1 MKNLKKIIGVI
12 LVMCFV
18 ICCTGCIKMDVGV
31 ELKED
36 GKASMTVKM
45 SLAED
50 LYEMMLESEDE
61 ATEGEPEEDADS
73 VDLAKFEKEVIDGD
87 TYYSYSETQEF
98 ESYDSLITE
107 LQKLEV
113 TDEVPVF
120 NAVTIAGQEDG
131 VYTFDVTTS
140 KIDENS
146 MGEMSLPDGW
156 FSLTMTVK
164 MPGEIQEFMNGEKLE
179 DGSVRFSLTDF
190 SEKQMIYISSKVEQS
205 NNLKYIVI
213 WTVGLAA
220 IAVVLYIRFKPKKNT
235 GEGENITEEEKET
248 PSTEECDP
256 SENDVEKE

>member
-1 MKNLKKIIGVI
+1 
-12 LVMCFV
+12 
-18 ICCTGCIKMDVGV
+18 MDVGV